1 MFSKLIC
8 NLAVKNGDQKGLRF
22 APALYNQTAQMVAM
36 SCRGYVE
43 RLGLDPNALV
53 ELSPEDLKKGE
64 VSLWQD

>member
-8 NLAVKNGDQKGLRF
+8 NLAVKNGAPKGLRF
-22 APALYNQTAQMVAM
+22 APALYNKTPQMVAV
-36 SCRGYVE
+36 SQRGYVE